1 MEEGKQKSKAI
12 TAIIAAIFGLA
23 GFFGIG
29 HIYIGE
35 KRKGMMLLVVGI
47 VLATMTWIIY
57 LLGFVTYRGWSLG
70 IARIVYI
77 PSISSAGDA
86 AAGVIQIILLIL
98 WIWQITDSYS
108 LAKKNVVNI

>member
-1 MEEGKQKSKAI
+1 MKEGKQKSKAI

-47 VLATMTWIIY
+47 VL
-57 LLGFVTYRGWSLG
+57 VS
-70 IARIVYI
+70 
-77 PSISSAGDA
+77 
-86 AAGVIQIILLIL
+86 
-98 WIWQITDSYS
+98 
-108 LAKKNVVNI
+108 